1 MAKDQFNQQIAT
13 FKLRQPINEGRVM
26 FTIDDEDVDHLF
38 LNDFEADVDYIHDG
52 PDVYY
57 VTDQNQLERFVDYI
71 ESRGLN
77 GDAIQVQEYFK
88 EDMGGNVTGAGE
100 AYLPAMDMPSKKQN
114 PFKEN
119 KQEYFIQV
127 DVRDAKRALAI
138 IDDSYSLSNDIKK
151 RGSDVYTTYSV
162 MAAEELI
169 DTLKQ
174 NGIKS
179 KNNVEGYI
187 DEDVLSGYTQ
197 DKNFRPG
204 HTKDRG
210 GFEYKDLW
218 GLNEM
223 DINDPV
229 LMATRARRDSESR
242 PQLQPTISKNAS
254 KIKAL
259 QMKRAQI
266 MRDMEQEAELE
277 GGPIADMYGDQLE
290 KIDMAIAMLSNSN
303 VNEAKAI
310 GKTKSGKDIY
320 MDFNNPAHK
329 DFTAADH
336 DDASSVLLTV
346 KSKPGKQSKN
356 TVTPARK
363 TAAKQHFD
371 ASKAKQKG
379 LSEAYDKSKIK
390 TNADELARVE
400 AYNKEASSSQKASAE
415 ARIKKLKI
423 LVGIEKRTKKP
434 LPVLHYGTDWSDY
447 LKKQKVKDAKELE
460 AKLSKSETNE
470 NKLSILREMNQ
481 IVDEVFSP
489 QDYRKVLQIID
500 KIKYTNTRL
509 YNAIMD
515 LVDDVYPHKYGEV
528 EALVG
533 LNEIDNNYKIG
544 DIISFKDGEDWKVV
558 KVKDNINKLVI
569 KPHNEKAKE
578 NNISLEI
585 DVDIS
590 YVKKNI
596 NENYSRFKNE
606 TKSRKNPEQFHQA
619 VKSVKRKVE
628 EIHKLYEY
636 MERLKLELSESSDG
650 LKYKKYTENAI
661 FKIKEAVKALH
672 IKTKKLK

>member
-1 MAKDQFNQQIAT
+1 MKLKKQMAKDQFNQQIAT

-26 FTIDDEDVDHLF
+26 FTINDEDVDHLF

-174 NGIKS
+174 NGIKN

-218 GLNEM
+218 GL
-223 DINDPV
+223 
-229 LMATRARRDSESR
+229 
-242 PQLQPTISKNAS
+242 
-254 KIKAL
+254 
-259 QMKRAQI
+259 
-266 MRDMEQEAELE
+266 
-277 GGPIADMYGDQLE
+277 
-290 KIDMAIAMLSNSN
+290 
-303 VNEAKAI
+303 NEAKAI

-447 LKKQKVKDAKELE
+447 LKKQKVKDSKELE

-470 NKLSILREMNQ
+470 NKITVLKEIEQ

-489 QDYRKVLQIID
+489 EDYRKVLQITD

-509 YNAIMD
+509 YNSIMD

-533 LNEIDNNYKIG
+533 
-544 DIISFKDGEDWKVV
+544 
-558 KVKDNINKLVI
+558 
-569 KPHNEKAKE
+569 
-578 NNISLEI
+578 
-585 DVDIS
+585 
-590 YVKKNI
+590 I

-606 TKSRKNPEQFHQA
+606 TKTRRNPEQFHQA

>member
-1 MAKDQFNQQIAT
+1 MHKNMKFEFNQQSAT
-13 FKLRQPINEGRVM
+13 QKLREPINEGRVM
-26 FTIDDEDVDHLF
+26 FTIDDEDIDHLF
-38 LNDFEADVDYIHDG
+38 MNDFEADVDYIHDG

-57 VTDQNQLERFVDYI
+57 VTDQNELERFVDYI
-71 ESRGLN
+71 ESKGLN

-88 EDMGGNVTGAGE
+88 EDMGGNVTGGGE
-100 AYLPAMDMPSKKQN
+100 AYLPALNVPSKKRN

-119 KQEYFIQV
+119 RQEYFIQV
-127 DVRDAKRALAI
+127 DVRDARRALAI

-151 RGSDVYTTYSV
+151 QGSDVYTTYSV

-179 KNNVEGYI
+179 KNNVEGYV

-218 GLNEM
+218 GL
-223 DINDPV
+223 
-229 LMATRARRDSESR
+229 
-242 PQLQPTISKNAS
+242 
-254 KIKAL
+254 
-259 QMKRAQI
+259 
-266 MRDMEQEAELE
+266 
-277 GGPIADMYGDQLE
+277 
-290 KIDMAIAMLSNSN
+290 
-303 VNEAKAI
+303 NEAKAI

-336 DDASSVLLTV
+336 DDASSILLTV
-346 KSKPGKQSKN
+346 KSKPGMQSKN

-363 TAAKQHFD
+363 QAAKQHFD

-415 ARIKKLKI
+415 DRIKKLKI
-423 LVGIEKRTKKP
+423 LVGIEKKTKKT

-447 LKKQKVKDAKELE
+447 LKKQKVKDSKELE
-460 AKLSKSETNE
+460 AKLSKSDTNE
-470 NKLSILREMNQ
+470 NKLSILREMHQ

-489 QDYRKVLQIID
+489 QDYTKVLQIID

-515 LVDDVYPHKYGEV
+515 LVDDIYPHSYSEV
-528 EALVG
+528 ESMIS
-533 LNEIDNNYKIG
+533 LNEAYVPDNVMSFAKRKGVTAIVKKVANWAQKAGKRVVDGTAIG
-544 DIISFKDGEDWKVV
+544 KGYNTLILDLTYQGGEIHINLEDETISVNGEDYIY
-558 KVKDNINKLVI
+558 DYDEFINALT
-569 KPHNEKAKE
+569 P
-578 NNISLEI
+578 
-585 DVDIS
+585 
-590 YVKKNI
+590 I

-650 LKYKKYTENAI
+650 LKYKKYTESAI
-661 FKIKEAVKALH
+661 QKIKEAVKALH
-672 IKTKKLK
+672 YKTKKLK

>member
-1 MAKDQFNQQIAT
+1 MHKNMKFEFNQQSAT
-13 FKLRQPINEGRVM
+13 QKLREPINEGRVM
-26 FTIDDEDVDHLF
+26 FTIDDEDIDHLF
-38 LNDFEADVDYIHDG
+38 MNDFEADVDYIHDG

-57 VTDQNQLERFVDYI
+57 VTDQNELERFVDYI

-88 EDMGGNVTGAGE
+88 EDMGGNVTGGGE
-100 AYLPAMDMPSKKQN
+100 AYLPALDVPSKKRN

-151 RGSDVYTTYSV
+151 QGSDVYTTYSV

-218 GLNEM
+218 GL
-223 DINDPV
+223 
-229 LMATRARRDSESR
+229 
-242 PQLQPTISKNAS
+242 
-254 KIKAL
+254 
-259 QMKRAQI
+259 
-266 MRDMEQEAELE
+266 
-277 GGPIADMYGDQLE
+277 
-290 KIDMAIAMLSNSN
+290 
-303 VNEAKAI
+303 NEAKAI

-400 AYNKEASSSQKASAE
+400 DMLKSASTSQMSAQE

-423 LVGIEKRTKKP
+423 LVGIEKRTKKT

-447 LKKQKVKDAKELE
+447 LKKQGVKDSKELE
-460 AKLSKSETNE
+460 AKLSKSDTNE
-470 NKLSILREMNQ
+470 NKLSILREMHQ

-489 QDYRKVLQIID
+489 QDYTKVLQIID

-515 LVDDVYPHKYGEV
+515 LVDDIYPHNYGEV

-533 LNEIDNNYKIG
+533 LNE
-544 DIISFKDGEDWKVV
+544 
-558 KVKDNINKLVI
+558 
-569 KPHNEKAKE
+569 
-578 NNISLEI
+578 
-585 DVDIS
+585 
-590 YVKKNI
+590 
-596 NENYSRFKNE
+596 NYSRFKNE
-606 TKSRKNPEQFHQA
+606 TKTRRNPEQFHQA

-650 LKYKKYTENAI
+650 LKYKKYTESAI
-661 FKIKEAVKALH
+661 QKIKEAVKALH
-672 IKTKKLK
+672 YKTKKLK